1 MHFLKYIELNN
12 YLNLKHAKL
21 KGLKD
26 LNIIIGPNNCGK
38 TSLLKAVNLLSRISF
53 GRHDPFSSCS
63 FCGSAFKEDK
73 SMQSIKGSIEVREK
87 YLTKTKF
94 SAVFGYDKDEIE
106 KVLPKFAER
115 QNDILTTFRK
125 TSTIRIHLAK
135 QFEKQHLKMKEQ
147 TGRQLVA
154 EHASPIIWNEVTA
167 KIFGHVLFCPE
178 ERLQTYKGIDIPEH
192 IKSKNFTMDEF
203 DKLIKF
209 LEEVIDPKIS
219 SIRHSLD
226 LVRQLEERFNTPI
239 AEQGSGVKS
248 LVCLAA
254 DILSATQTK
263 ILLIDEPELGLNPS
277 GKHAFLKFLSYK
289 SKDKQIFLA
298 THDPTFVNPV
308 LWNNENTS
316 VYLFSLVDDDF
327 VKVNLMESKEDP
339 NTFAGY
345 LPHTT
350 SLKQVHIYVE
360 GSLDVYIFQIF
371 LNKYAKKK
379 FDNWY
384 QIVNRLG
391 IYHLAGD
398 FWKHLLYT
406 IPRRPY
412 TSIVIL
418 DGDKKELV
426 KQVLEKYSHIEPW
439 RFQKI
444 DSPDEIMEAQ
454 KQHNERSHTRPLPPL
469 CPVYCLKRSEI
480 EDYLEPRPSSKQKGP
495 IFAEKM
501 SNVPD
506 EIERLFD
513 AILELEN
520 LASKFEDFYFTL
532 LSQRF

>member
-12 YLNLKHAKL
+12 YLNLKHARL
-21 KGLKD
+21 EGLKD

-38 TSLLKAVNLLSRISF
+38 TSLLKAINLLSRIDFDRFSPSF
-53 GRHDPFSSCS
+53 SCTTCQNS
-63 FCGSAFKEDK
+63 FKKYDNILSARLSVEP
-73 SMQSIKGSIEVREK
+73 REK
-87 YLTKTKF
+87 YLMRNKVTAT
-94 SAVFGYDKDEIE
+94 FGCEKGGIE
-106 KVLPKFAER
+106 KLLPELSER
-115 QNDILTTFRK
+115 QNRILTYSEFDEGTRN
-125 TSTIRIHLAK
+125 HLRSEFDNE
-135 QFEKQHLKMKEQ
+135 QLVMKEHPE
-147 TGRQLVA
+147 GYLIP
-154 EHASPIIWNEVTA
+154 EHVSPIIWREVKT
-167 KIFGHVLFCPE
+167 KIFNHILLCPE
-178 ERLQTYKGIDIPEH
+178 ERLQAYKGTNIPEH

-203 DKLIKF
+203 DKLIEF
-209 LEEVIDPKIS
+209 LKEAIDPKIS

-226 LVRQLEERFNTPI
+226 LVRQVENQRFNTSI

-263 ILLIDEPELGLNPS
+263 ILLIDEPELGLNSS
-277 GKHAFLKFLSYK
+277 GKHAFLKFLIEQ

-379 FDNWY
+379 FENWY
-384 QIVNRLG
+384 QIVNRIG

-398 FWKHLLYT
+398 FWKHLLHT
-406 IPRRPY
+406 IPKRPY
-412 TSIVIL
+412 TSIIIL

-426 KQVLEKYSHIEPW
+426 KQVLEKYFKIEPW
-439 RFQKI
+439 RFQRF
-444 DSPDEIMEAQ
+444 DSPDEIREAQ

-480 EDYLEPRPSSKQKGP
+480 EEYLEPRPSSKEEGP
-495 IFAEKM
+495 LFAEKM
-501 SNVPD
+501 SSVPD

-513 AILELEN
+513 AILELAN
-520 LASKFEDFYFTL
+520 LASKFEDYFTL
-532 LSQRF
+532 FSQRY